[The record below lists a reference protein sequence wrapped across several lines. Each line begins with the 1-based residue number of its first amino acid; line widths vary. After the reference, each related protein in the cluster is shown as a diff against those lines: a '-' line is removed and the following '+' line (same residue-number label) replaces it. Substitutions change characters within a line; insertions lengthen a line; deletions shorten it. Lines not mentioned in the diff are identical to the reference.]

1 MKLINKMKAIENI
14 DKLSKNIINDLK
26 KEIKELDVIGE
37 TMEIKTTNQIIHD
50 SWNNGSLLE
59 ATKYVCSTEFKKNQI
74 VNWVRIEDIKKL
86 ILDYEQVCEEKHK
99 CKKKSCDGLCYYNGF
114 MEACICLVSELSQSL
129 TKDDIVSVA
138 SDVLHCNPDD
148 IVNSQ
153 SSPDVYVKKDDRK
166 LSSDSSAG
174 TKGIRVNETLSTISS
189 NDPDNEHSS
198 GRDNLKELK

>member
-1 MKLINKMKAIENI
+1 
-14 DKLSKNIINDLK
+14 
-26 KEIKELDVIGE
+26 
-37 TMEIKTTNQIIHD
+37 MEIKTTNQIIHD
-50 SWNNGSLLE
+50 SWNNGSLLK

-74 VNWVRIEDIKKL
+74 VKWVRVEDVIKQLNKAERDKFQCVSKSNHL
-86 ILDYEQVCEEKHK
+86 ITVTPI
-99 CKKKSCDGLCYYNGF
+99 YNVTRLLT
-114 MEACICLVSELSQSL
+114 ILSQSL

-153 SSPDVYVKKDDRK
+153 SIPDDYVKKDDRK